1 MKFTQSQLKQY
12 LLGNLRAEQ
21 AEAIDL
27 QIISQPQ
34 FAEELGLAE
43 DNLMEDY
50 LEEAL
55 THNEIE
61 LFHKNF
67 LVSEERTN
75 RFRQLCLLK
84 SYARKIQ
91 PNGGSNDLLN
101 APSDNFFQRLRQF
114 FGLTLRPVVAVS
126 VIVVLGLIIGVL
138 FYNSGENNELA
149 ELNRRNLTDLSEYKN
164 LSSLNLAPGA
174 FRHSTEANK
183 LPVENLT
190 DRVLFRLILP
200 NGVNP
205 EILFKVEV
213 NTEQKNVLT
222 LKNIRSYQNPEG
234 QELRLILPSPLL
246 NRGSYQ
252 IKATPE
258 KSEQAPVIYTFA
270 VQ

>member
-91 PNGGSNDLLN
+91 PNGASNDLLN
-101 APSDNFFQRLRQF
+101 APSGNFFK
-114 FGLTLRPVVAVS
+114 
-126 VIVVLGLIIGVL
+126 
-138 FYNSGENNELA
+138 
-149 ELNRRNLTDLSEYKN
+149 D
-164 LSSLNLAPGA
+164 
-174 FRHSTEANK
+174 
-183 LPVENLT
+183 
-190 DRVLFRLILP
+190 
-200 NGVNP
+200 
-205 EILFKVEV
+205 
-213 NTEQKNVLT
+213 
-222 LKNIRSYQNPEG
+222 
-234 QELRLILPSPLL
+234 
-246 NRGSYQ
+246 
-252 IKATPE
+252 
-258 KSEQAPVIYTFA
+258 
-270 VQ
+270 